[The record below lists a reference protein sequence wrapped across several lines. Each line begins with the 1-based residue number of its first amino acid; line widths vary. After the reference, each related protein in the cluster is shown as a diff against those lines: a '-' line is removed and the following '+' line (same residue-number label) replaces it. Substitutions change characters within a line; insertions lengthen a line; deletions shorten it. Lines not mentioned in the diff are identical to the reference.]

1 MKSLYFTP
9 TQMQHRSFFGNPSLP
24 HLSFPFQFPGGDLVI
39 YQNRMTVNT
48 VNLNTVN
55 MDTVNANMNMNMN
68 TTNNVELQQRGGV
81 AVVGDNANINNYH
94 HPPQD

>member
-1 MKSLYFTP
+1 M
-9 TQMQHRSFFGNPSLP
+9 
-24 HLSFPFQFPGGDLVI
+24 I

-94 HPPQD
+94 

>member
-1 MKSLYFTP
+1 M
-9 TQMQHRSFFGNPSLP
+9 
-24 HLSFPFQFPGGDLVI
+24 I

-55 MDTVNANMNMNMN
+55 ANMNMN

-81 AVVGDNANINNYH
+81 AVVGNNANVNNYH
-94 HPPQD
+94 QPRQH